1 MIKTSFKKGH
11 LLIFVCFCFCHNLVS
26 QTVKDTT
33 SLSEVVLLSTQINST
48 IQNKATSV
56 SVISANDLMQ
66 SDGVI
71 LTSTLNKV
79 PGVYMQQGAINTNRI
94 TIRGIGARSQFST
107 NRLKAYFNDIPL
119 SNAEGETIIE
129 DIDLE
134 AIDRIEII
142 KGPNST
148 SFGAGLGGVI
158 SMYGKEAKAGNSY
171 ANANTTFGSFG
182 LYKQTLSLGYGKQ
195 TGGIYAN
202 FSSLESDGFRE
213 NSSYDRKSFN
223 LNGNYRLSEKETLS
237 FIGIFTRLKAF
248 IPSSLN
254 EDDFEQR
261 PEIAAPNWAAA
272 QGFESYDKLLLGV
285 GYRYLFS
292 EKWNFSSSVFYNL
305 KDAYEPRPFDIL
317 EEYTAGIGFRGRL
330 NYKNQFLNFPY
341 EVSLGT
347 EVLFEDYTFSLI
359 ENLYQTQPGQGSIA
373 GETFAEV
380 DQKRNYANFFL
391 QMNTKL
397 TEKLLLEKG
406 ISHNATRYTLKD
418 VFQAGNAAQDGAYSF
433 NNVWSPSVGIS
444 YQLSKG
450 KNIYTAISKGF
461 SIPSVAETLTPDGE
475 INTDLKPEIGTN
487 YEIGFKMNWL
497 SNALYT
503 EMSLYSTQIQNLLVA
518 RRIAED
524 QFVGINA
531 GESSHKGIEFFI
543 NYKLFSN
550 AGFQLN
556 PFLSGTIT
564 DFEFK
569 DFEDGDSDFSGNEL
583 TGVPDFQW
591 NFGIDFKSDLG
602 FAFYGVYRNVG
613 QIPLNDSNTIYSDS
627 YQLVDVKTTYGF
639 TIKKLFETHLFF
651 GVNNLFDEKYA
662 ASILPNAVGFGNAPP
677 RYYYPGNPRN
687 FYFGLE
693 LNYLLK

>member
-1 MIKTSFKKGH
+1 M
-11 LLIFVCFCFCHNLVS
+11 
-26 QTVKDTT
+26 
-33 SLSEVVLLSTQINST
+33 LLSTQINST
-48 IQNKATSV
+48 LQKKASSV

-79 PGVYMQQGAINTNRI
+79 SGVYMQQGAINTNRI

-107 NRLKAYFNDIPL
+107 NRLKAYFDDIPL

-171 ANANTTFGSFG
+171 ANAITTLGSFG
-182 LYKQTLSLGYGKQ
+182 LYKQTLSVGYGKQ
-195 TGGIYAN
+195 KGGVYAN

-254 EDDFEQR
+254 EGDFNQR
-261 PEIAAPNWAAA
+261 PEVAASNWAAA

-317 EEYTAGIGFRGRL
+317 DEYTAGIGFRGRL
-330 NYKNQFLNFPY
+330 NYKDQFLTFPY
-341 EVSLGT
+341 ELSLGT

-391 QMNTKL
+391 QMNTQL

-406 ISHNATRYTLKD
+406 ISHNATRYTLTD
-418 VFQAGNAAQDGAYSF
+418 VFQGADSTKDGAYSF

-450 KNIYTAISKGF
+450 KNIYSAISKGF
-461 SIPSVAETLTPDGE
+461 SIPSVAETLTPDGQ

-503 EMSLYSTQIQNLLVA
+503 EISLYSTQIKNLLVA

-531 GESSHKGIEFFI
+531 GESSHKGIELFI

-550 AGFQLN
+550 SGFQLN

-564 DFEFK
+564 DFKFK
-569 DFEDGDSDFSGNEL
+569 
-583 TGVPDFQW
+583 
-591 NFGIDFKSDLG
+591 
-602 FAFYGVYRNVG
+602 
-613 QIPLNDSNTIYSDS
+613 
-627 YQLVDVKTTYGF
+627 
-639 TIKKLFETHLFF
+639 
-651 GVNNLFDEKYA
+651 
-662 ASILPNAVGFGNAPP
+662 
-677 RYYYPGNPRN
+677 
-687 FYFGLE
+687 
-693 LNYLLK
+693 